1 MGKEKVDS
9 FFRLYLVPGDGHGNC
24 WNEQPG
30 ITESNGLKALMDW
43 VENGI
48 YPEEIEGVQVSM
60 KKKEIL
66 KKALIRPVDCIDD
79 WA

>member
-1 MGKEKVDS
+1 
-9 FFRLYLVPGDGHGNC
+9 
-24 WNEQPG
+24 
-30 ITESNGLKALMDW
+30 MDW